1 MSAFPSVNQIDPL
14 SPSAQQNV
22 MGIASNYNAA
32 AERSNRS
39 SMQTQA
45 LNQDSAEKAK
55 YQDFLAQ
62 QQSQQLEAQSRENEL
77 NRQADE
83 KHAAQQEALM
93 RDLKAID
100 IEIDAAA
107 DEADAAADASVAE
120 AANARKDSLIRQKEL
135 LVSHSAALETSVQAS
150 TSDLA
155 TYEQQLSDTINS
167 HVADKTTLIEN
178 AAKGAP
184 ASVQDWLLKLNA
196 DPNRLATTV
205 GRNKGVAGAVGSIIS
220 AVGKTKLKELA
231 APGAIGTRAAGLMA
245 EITDETRRDNV
256 LNGVMDEVS
265 SKLTDVIGGGDGVKS
280 AMRTLSGAVTS
291 LANASTPEAK
301 DAARQIVASS
311 VAALKEASGG
321 LVDDY
326 TLHTVLSSTI
336 KSLDEASR
344 DIATSGQSVANLSEV
359 KGRHEDVAKGL
370 SDAAN
375 LLRQNLNTIVRPSAV
390 SATDPKNL
398 IKSLAMARTYF
409 KVQQDPAN
417 ADAHIEELV
426 DKYLGKDARIKVEGA
441 RTKAQSSTKEL
452 GGVQQD
458 LASISDQLSSGS
470 FMSGDV
476 IRESNKGL
484 ERKAAGKRGI
494 AARLRAGKR
503 E

>member
-1 MSAFPSVNQIDPL
+1 
-14 SPSAQQNV
+14 

-45 LNQDSAEKAK
+45 LNQDSTEKAK

-83 KHAAQQEALM
+83 KHAAQQESLM

-107 DEADAAADASVAE
+107 DEADAAADAAVAD
-120 AANARKDSLIRQKEL
+120 AANARKDALIRQKEL
-135 LVSHSAALETSVQAS
+135 ITTHSMGLQEAVQG
-150 TSDLA
+150 A
-155 TYEQQLSDTINS
+155 TGDMESRRAQLSQVIND
-167 HVADKTTLIEN
+167 HVSNKTTLITN
-178 AAKGAP
+178 AVGSAP
-184 ASVQDWLLKLNA
+184 AAIQDWLLKLNA
-196 DPNRLATTV
+196 DPMRLKTTIARDKGLAGLTSSVIDTVSSPKRALEAFKKNPTAAILGGPV
-205 GRNKGVAGAVGSIIS
+205 GAGAS
-220 AVGKTKLKELA
+220 A
-231 APGAIGTRAAGLMA
+231 MS

-256 LNGVMDEVS
+256 INGVLDEVS
-265 SKLTDVIGGGDGVKS
+265 SKLTDVIGGGDGVKN

-301 DAARQIVASS
+301 DAARKIVATS
-311 VAALKEASGG
+311 VSALKEASGG

-326 TLHTVLSSTI
+326 TLHSVLSSTI
-336 KSLDEASR
+336 KSLDETSR
-344 DIATSGQSVANLSEV
+344 DIATNGQSVANLSEV

-370 SDAAN
+370 ADAAN

-390 SATDPKNL
+390 AATNPKTLLDGLRNVE
-398 IKSLAMARTYF
+398 TFF

-417 ADAHIEELV
+417 ADAHIEAFV
-426 DKYLGKDARIKVEGA
+426 DQYLGKGA
-441 RTKAQSSTKEL
+441 TGEINATRNKALSAKQEL
-452 GGVQQD
+452 TGVQQD
-458 LASISDQLSSGS
+458 LASVSDQLNSGS

-476 IRESNKGL
+476 IRENNKGMQ
-484 ERKAAGKRGI
+484 RKADAKRGI
-494 AARLRAGKR
+494 AARLRKGKR